1 MKPILSRIIAGNH
14 LSMEEAEQVM
24 DRIMEGEATVSQ
36 IAGFLTALRM
46 KGETVEE
53 IAGLVR
59 SMRKHAVSGI
69 IDAPDVLD
77 TCGTGGSGISKFNV
91 STAAAFVTAAAGI
104 PIAKH
109 GNRAISGKSGSA
121 DVLQALGVNIELTP
135 AHANECLRETGI
147 CFMFAPLYHQS
158 MKHAMIPRKELGFK
172 TVFNILGPLTNP
184 AGAKRQVIG
193 VFSPLLLEKVAQ
205 VLQLLGS
212 ERVMVVHGSD
222 GLDEITVTGPTQV
235 VELKKN
241 RIFQYEIDP
250 KELGLGVYAAA
261 DMEGGAPE
269 HNASIMRNV
278 LLGEKGAYRDVV
290 VLNAAASI
298 YVFGKASSLQEGVSI
313 AQSMIDSGKAYAT
326 LQRLLEVSHRHG
338 KELAP

>member
-1 MKPILSRIIAGNH
+1 MKQILSRIIEGNH
-14 LSMEEAEQVM
+14 LSLQEAEQVM
-24 DRIMEGEATVSQ
+24 DQIMGGEATVSQ
-36 IAGFLTALRM
+36 IAGLLTALRI

-53 IAGLVR
+53 IAGFVR
-59 SMRKHAVSGI
+59 SMRKHAAEVIS
-69 IDAPDVLD
+69 DVPDLLD

-91 STAAAFVTAAAGI
+91 STTAAFVAAAAGI
-104 PIAKH
+104 PVAKH

-135 AHANECLRETGI
+135 THARQCLREAGI

-184 AGAKRQVIG
+184 ASAKRQVIG
-193 VFSPLLLEKVAQ
+193 VFSPILLAKVAQ

-222 GLDEITVTGPTQV
+222 GLDEITVTGPTRV
-235 VELKKN
+235 AELEN
-241 RIFQYEIDP
+241 GRIIEYEIDP
-250 KELGLGVYAAA
+250 KELGLAAYAAA
-261 DMEGGAPE
+261 EIAGGSPE
-269 HNASIMRNV
+269 ENALIMRNV
-278 LLGEKGAYRDVV
+278 LLGEKGAYRDIV

-298 YVFGKASSLQEGVSI
+298 YVSGKASSLQEGVQIS
-313 AQSMIDSGKAYAT
+313 QLMIDSGQAYAT
-326 LQRLLEVSHRHG
+326 LQRLAEVSHRHE
-338 KELAP
+338 KELAQ